1 MPYLFLHC
9 KKNENIQR
17 VWPNLK
23 IIGIL
28 LHCFD
33 PYIASICVKFSL
45 TLVPSQK
52 MAKSLAPKFA
62 ASKDGK

>member
-9 KKNENIQR
+9 EKNENIQR
-17 VWPNLK
+17 VWPILK

-33 PYIASICVKFSL
+33 PYIASILRKIFFNID
-45 TLVPSQK
+45 SQSK
-52 MAKSLAPKFA
+52 NGKKLGTKQ
-62 ASKDGK
+62 SKDGK